1 MFKFFAAELLFNI
14 CIVVVANYYSKRV
27 SDRKLNCVIFVLCFR
42 SVRLNELH
50 CTASVTRN
58 CHLVCHFKLKLK
70 NPKSNAVNFGSGS
83 PSALFSAIK
92 WFSGTK

>member
-1 MFKFFAAELLFNI
+1 MFKFFAAEVLFNI

-42 SVRLNELH
+42 SVRLNDLH
-50 CTASVTRN
+50 CTASFTRN
-58 CHLVCHFKLKLK
+58 YHLVCHFKLKLK
-70 NPKSNAVNFGSGS
+70 NPKSYAVNFGSS
-83 PSALFSAIK
+83 NPSIPFSAIK